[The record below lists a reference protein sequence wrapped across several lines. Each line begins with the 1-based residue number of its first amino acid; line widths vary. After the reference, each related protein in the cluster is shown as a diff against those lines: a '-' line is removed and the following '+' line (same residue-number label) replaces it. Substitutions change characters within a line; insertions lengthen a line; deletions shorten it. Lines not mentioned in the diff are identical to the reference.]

1 MIQQQI
7 AILASDI
14 PWSQFSRMSNRFG
27 WFQKLMISSDSS
39 VQTVFAAPHDVHS
52 EEVVYREDRLWVL
65 RSRLV
70 GMGNEDLALMDQDAL
85 LAEKERLLILQEK
98 CRQTMLPLSRG
109 KHREASPELAEQKRE
124 YDRIFGRLG
133 VLEKLLAKG
142 R

>member
-1 MIQQQI
+1 
-7 AILASDI
+7 
-14 PWSQFSRMSNRFG
+14 MSNRFG

-39 VQTVFAAPHDVHS
+39 VQTVFAASHDVHS

-65 RSRLV
+65 WSRLV

-98 CRQTMLPLSRG
+98 CRQTMLSLSLG

-142 R
+142 L

>member
-1 MIQQQI
+1 
-7 AILASDI
+7 
-14 PWSQFSRMSNRFG
+14 MSNRFG

-52 EEVVYREDRLWVL
+52 EEIVYREDRLWVL

-142 R
+142 L

>member
-1 MIQQQI
+1 VRQVYTPPFFI
-7 AILASDI
+7 AKVLSLPAPGRCPVQVHTRTRSSHVS
-14 PWSQFSRMSNRFG
+14 SQELLEQAKGRPRSG
-27 WFQKLMISSDSS
+27 
-39 VQTVFAAPHDVHS
+39 AA
-52 EEVVYREDRLWVL
+52 LGAVL

-142 R
+142 L